1 MNNKFIIISAPSG
14 SGKSTIASFLL
25 KNINTL
31 SFSVSTTTRA
41 KRKNEKDGIDYYFI
55 NKIKF
60 NNHLKKGDFVEWEE
74 VYEGDYKGT
83 LKSEIDRLLNKN
95 KNIIFDVDVKGGL
108 NLKKYFGDNS
118 LSVFLDVPNLLTLKD
133 RLQKRG
139 SETEKSINER
149 IEKSKQEILLKD
161 EFDVVILNDK
171 IDQTKKEIL
180 SVINNFILT

>member
-1 MNNKFIIISAPSG
+1 MKNKFIIISAPSG
-14 SGKSTIASFLL
+14 SGKSTIATFLL

-31 SFSVSTTTRA
+31 SFSVSTTTRV

-55 NKIKF
+55 NKDEF
-60 NNHLKKGDFVEWEE
+60 DNHLKKGDFVEWEE
-74 VYEGDYKGT
+74 VYQGDYKGT

-95 KNIIFDVDVKGGL
+95 KNVIFDVDVKGGL
-108 NLKKYFGDNS
+108 NLKKHYGDNS
-118 LSVFLDVPNLLTLKD
+118 LSVFIDVPNVLTLKD

-161 EFDVVILNDK
+161 KFDVVILNDK
-171 IDQTKKEIL
+171 IDETKKEVL
-180 SVINNFILT
+180 SIINNFILT